1 MQQGEESEESG
12 NKKHGLEGTVAGA
25 GFSEVAELGDEAGA
39 EEKQDDGEVPE
50 HGEKIEAVAGAGVG
64 DGFLVFLRR
73 EVVGGG
79 GILGGCGRGGS
90 GNLLSRRRRDL
101 GRNRVSTIG
110 ARTKR
115 NRENQQEK
123 TGRGAEGREEAH
135 GKSITADRHTR
146 ARVQG

>member
-1 MQQGEESEESG
+1 
-12 NKKHGLEGTVAGA
+12 
-25 GFSEVAELGDEAGA
+25 
-39 EEKQDDGEVPE
+39 
-50 HGEKIEAVAGAGVG
+50 
-64 DGFLVFLRR
+64 
-73 EVVGGG
+73 
-79 GILGGCGRGGS
+79 
-90 GNLLSRRRRDL
+90 
-101 GRNRVSTIG
+101 VSTIG